1 MLFERDDSMDAE
13 EFWKE
18 REKELGTA
26 VLEKALGQVITEN
39 EKAPPL
45 WGIFYTTEKALY
57 FQTFYSENW
66 LSAMFSRG
74 RKGRSRSKDE
84 IIEIPANKIEYFRVR
99 PKKTGFMRIFH
110 QPSIVELSWT
120 SPLNGKK
127 EEVVFSMEG
136 DAEALISSI
145 SIP

>member
-1 MLFERDDSMDAE
+1 MLFGRDDNIDAD

-18 REKELGTA
+18 RERDLGTA
-26 VLEKALGQVITEN
+26 VLEKTLGQVITEN
-39 EKAPPL
+39 ENAPPL

-66 LSAMFSRG
+66 LSAMFSG
-74 RKGRSRSKDE
+74 GKGRSRSKDE
-84 IIEIPANKIEYFRVR
+84 IIEIPADNIELFQVR

-110 QPSIVELSWT
+110 QPTIVELVWT
-120 SPLNGKK
+120 SPFSGKK
-127 EEVVFSMEG
+127 ETVVFSTEG